1 MRYFCKILYAFKF
14 PFIPIS
20 PYLGFVIMVN
30 TKILG
35 IAGLVLVSFVVVSA
49 LLVLFLSNSPVDQKE
64 FDFTVN
70 GSNECLR
77 FLTRDVGVVY
87 VPLAIRS
94 NEQWKLVVECTEIGA
109 PNGWTDLYLYEGYWD
124 GGFNNTCYSEDIYP
138 ILDGVESLD
147 YALGLGNPY
156 SRIFTGVESTG
167 YTLFF
172 IFPPG
177 GPSSFH
183 ITLDRLP

>member
-1 MRYFCKILYAFKF
+1 
-14 PFIPIS
+14 
-20 PYLGFVIMVN
+20 MVN
-30 TKILG
+30 RKILG
-35 IAGLVLVSFVVVSA
+35 IAGLCIVALIVISAWLVSS
-49 LLVLFLSNSPVDQKE
+49 LVYSPVAQE
-64 FDFTVN
+64 ELDFTIS

-87 VPLAIRS
+87 VPFTTGL
-94 NEQWKLVVECTEIGA
+94 NEHWNLVVECTEIA
-109 PNGWTDLYLYEGYWD
+109 TSSGWTDLYLYEGYWD
-124 GGFNNTCYSEDIYP
+124 EGVDNKCYSEDIYS

-147 YALGLGNPY
+147 YELSLDNPY
-156 SRIFTGVESTG
+156 SQVFGGVKSAS

-183 ITLDRLP
+183 ITLGKVT